1 MTHNIIISTNYNCYG
16 SASAAYWGP
25 QLATVF
31 ILSDEQMTMGEK
43 VYHTSFRY
51 WSKPSGEIVQQ
62 SKIQKLS
69 SFFKS
74 NLSSS
79 MVF

>member
-1 MTHNIIISTNYNCYG
+1 MTHNIIFSTNHNCYD
-16 SASAAYWGP
+16 SASAIYWGP

-31 ILSDEQMTMGEK
+31 IPSVEQMTMSQK
-43 VYHTSFRY
+43 VYQTSFRF
-51 WSKPSGEIVQQ
+51 WSKPSGETMQK